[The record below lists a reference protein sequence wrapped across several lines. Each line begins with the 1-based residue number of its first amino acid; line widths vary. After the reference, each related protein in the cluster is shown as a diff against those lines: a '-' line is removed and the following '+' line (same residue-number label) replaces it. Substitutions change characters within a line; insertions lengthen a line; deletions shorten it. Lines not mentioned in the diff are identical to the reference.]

1 MPKNPLPNESS
12 AEEIEKQRALHKA
25 HFSLIQEQED
35 LTGSELIASFSDPR
49 LLFVSSGHLDL
60 AAHGAINVSEVPR
73 FARAL
78 LAVPHTASQL
88 CEHISYLAGRED
100 STGIERAVVRSL
112 RAHLMAALLRE
123 GHAKEFVKLVLGL
136 MPMRP
141 KYLTQMLQELYGRGV
156 APGPEFWKIA
166 RYKGGP
172 GPLAWEVYFFASV
185 DHDPV
190 LIKKLWERIRP
201 DMKEQNVSRLTF
213 LHVLCHTDAPNALT
227 FFLENWKVDFDAA
240 SFLLEDAFLLTP
252 ATDQVLELDQS
263 LGLDRKVSVASG
275 AAIFYYW
282 LRVCVQQLIAP
293 TEEAIAKEV
302 AQFLDDRVDYLAQF
316 DMSFSQL
323 FAPVCSRTMLAQIAS
338 RIQAVS
344 EPHPNLATH
353 LSVIQELVIQK
364 ALDAQQS
371 PANEEAAPT
380 SSGIRL

>member
-12 AEEIEKQRALHKA
+12 AEEIEEQRALHKA
-25 HFSLIQEQED
+25 HISLIREQED

-60 AAHGAINVSEVPR
+60 AAYGAINVSEVPR

-78 LAVPHTASQL
+78 VAVPHTVSEL
-88 CEHISYLAGRED
+88 CKHITYLAGRED

-112 RAHLMAALLRE
+112 RVHLMAALLRE
-123 GHAKEFVKLVLGL
+123 GHVKEFVKLVLGL

-141 KYLTQMLQELYGRGV
+141 KYLTQMLQELYGRGA

-190 LIKKLWERIRP
+190 LIKKLWERMRP
-201 DMKEQNVSRLTF
+201 DMKEQNVSHLTF

-227 FFLENWKVDFDAA
+227 FFLEKWKVDFDTAT
-240 SFLLEDAFLLTP
+240 FLLEDAFRHTP
-252 ATDQVLELDQS
+252 ATEHVLEVDQSLELD
-263 LGLDRKVSVASG
+263 RKISVQTG
-275 AAIFYYW
+275 KAIFDYW
-282 LRVCVQQLIAP
+282 LRVCVQQLDVP
-293 TEEAIAKEV
+293 TEEALVKEV
-302 AQFLDDRVDYLAQF
+302 EQFFDGRVDYLAQF

-323 FAPVCSRTMLAQIAS
+323 FAPFCSRTVLAQMAS

-344 EPHPNLATH
+344 EPHPNLAPH
-353 LSVIQELVIQK
+353 LSVIQDLVIQK

-371 PANEEAAPT
+371 HATEKAAPT